1 MKIKLI
7 PSGPLQVNT
16 YLVWDEESHKGFIV
30 DPGGFDARM
39 TKAIEDDNIELCYVI
54 LTHEHADH
62 IGGAEACLAAYP
74 KAKLVFAEA
83 AKPYMAN
90 APLDL
95 QGKGE
100 TGAPLSRYG
109 RVKMKI
115 TCRVGSMDLRFL
127 MTPGHTKGGMS
138 IVVGKVC
145 FCGDTLFRQSI
156 GRTDFAGGSY
166 KENHGIHT
174 KQTFHIY
181 LMIPWVLPGH
191 MEKTSIGWEK
201 ENNPFVV

>member
-100 TGAPLSRYG
+100 TAHLFPDIA
-109 RVKMKI
+109 VKDEDHLQ
-115 TCRVGSMDLRFL
+115 VGSMDLRFL

-138 IVVGKVC
+138 IVVGKVG
-145 FCGDTLFRQSI
+145 FGGDTLFRQSI

-166 KENHGIHT
+166 KEIMESIRNKLFT
-174 KQTFHIY
+174 LPDDT
-181 LMIPWVLPGH
+181 LVLPGH

>member
-16 YLVWDEESHKGFIV
+16 YLCWDEKSGKGFIV
-30 DPGGFDARM
+30 DPGGFDERM
-39 TKAIEDDNIELCYVI
+39 TDAISKENIDLMYVI
-54 LTHEHADH
+54 LTHGHSDH
-62 IGGAEACLAAYP
+62 IGGVEECLKTYP
-74 KAKLVFAEA
+74 DAKLVASEAE
-83 AKPYMAN
+83 KPMLAN

-100 TGAPLSRYG
+100 TAHLFPDIA
-109 RVKMKI
+109 VKDDDHLQ
-115 TCRVGSMDLRFL
+115 VGNMDLRFI

-138 IVVGKVC
+138 IVCGKVC
-145 FCGDTLFRQSI
+145 FSGDTLFHQSI

-166 KENHGIHT
+166 EEIMDSVRNKLFKLPDDT
-174 KQTFHIY
+174 
-181 LMIPWVLPGH
+181 LVLPGH
-191 MEKTSIGWEK
+191 MDKTSIGWEK